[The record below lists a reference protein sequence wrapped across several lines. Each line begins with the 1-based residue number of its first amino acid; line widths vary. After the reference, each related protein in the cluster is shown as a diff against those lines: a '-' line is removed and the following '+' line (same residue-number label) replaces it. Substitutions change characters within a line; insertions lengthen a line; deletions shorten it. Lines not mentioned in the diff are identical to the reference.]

1 MLRAW
6 QRGILRELF
15 TLRPD
20 GHRLK
25 RVGLLGLP
33 RKNGKSALASGLAL
47 QGLFDEPG
55 AEVYSCAGDKEQARI
70 VFAEARRSVEADDDL
85 ARELKVYRD
94 AIEYQAMHSVYRVL
108 SAEAYTKEGLNP
120 SRVLFDEVHVQP
132 DDELWNVM
140 NLGSGTRTQP
150 LVLGITTA
158 GVRADS
164 TGHDSV
170 CFRLYQKGLRIQ
182 SGEEQDP
189 SFFFRWYG
197 APDGSDYRDPGV
209 WRAAN
214 PALGDFLYEE
224 DFEVAL
230 RTVPEAEFRTK
241 RLNQWVNSRDSWL
254 PAGAFEARAIERT
267 LLPKESV
274 VLGFDGSFNN
284 DCTALVACTLDGFL
298 DVLGL
303 WESDGSAGWE
313 VPVEEVEA
321 AVLAAAGRFQ
331 VRELAA
337 DPFRWAREIQRWGN
351 LGIPVAEY
359 PTTNPG
365 RMVPACAKFRDAVA
379 SGLISHSGDPRL
391 ERHVGNAVVRVDR
404 LGPRIVKE
412 HRGSPRKIDLAV
424 AAVAAYDRATFIADQ
439 PAPPKR
445 TGAFLV

>member
-1 MLRAW
+1 M
-6 QRGILRELF
+6 
-15 TLRPD
+15 
-20 GHRLK
+20 
-25 RVGLLGLP
+25 
-33 RKNGKSALASGLAL
+33 
-47 QGLFDEPG
+47 
-55 AEVYSCAGDKEQARI
+55 
-70 VFAEARRSVEADDDL
+70 FAEARRAVEADEEL
-85 ARELKVYRD
+85 AGLLTLYRD
-94 AIEYQAMHSVYRVL
+94 AIEYKSTHSVYRVL

-140 NLGSGTRTQP
+140 NLGSGTRSQP

-164 TGHDSV
+164 TGGDSV

-182 SGEEQDP
+182 SGEEEDP

-197 APDGSDYRDPGV
+197 APDGADHRDPGV

-230 RTVPEAEFRTK
+230 RTVPESEFRTK
-241 RLNQWVNSRDSWL
+241 RLNQWVNSTDSWL
-254 PAGAFEARAIERT
+254 PAGTFEARAVERSIA
-267 LLPKESV
+267 PREDV

-284 DCTALVACTLDGFL
+284 DCTALVACTLDGFI

-303 WESDGSAGWE
+303 WESDGTPGWE

-321 AVLAAAGRFQ
+321 AVLAAAGRYR

-337 DPFRWAREIQRWGN
+337 DPFRWAREIQRWGS
-351 LGIPVAEY
+351 LGIPVSEY
-359 PTTNPG
+359 PTTSPG

-379 SGLISHSGDPRL
+379 SGQLAHSGDPRL
-391 ERHVGNAVVRVDR
+391 VRHVGNAVVKVDR

-424 AAVAAYDRATFIADQ
+424 AAVAAYDRATFLAGQ
-439 PAPPKR
+439 PEPPR
-445 TGAFLV
+445 RQGAFLV